1 MGDWARSAVEREG
14 AVSQLSKT
22 ASAALAALVVSGA
35 AAVVPL
41 LGPAPAA
48 DRGDQAGAGSVRPVA
63 SSPATPSAG
72 RASTPAD
79 VASGLS
85 ARLETPAVRRAA
97 LFLGDVPA
105 LHPSGGASRSFAC
118 RAAAGLGW
126 TCAVRSRPVGRARYP
141 ASLRADVVVVVLST
155 QDDART
161 VATTLDALPAA
172 LSGART
178 VLLAPVAVS
187 LTTAQAAR
195 LAAVRVLAVQRG
207 AEVVDP
213 VASHWITA
221 QNRRTYVSGDGALPT
236 AAGIPYLAQL
246 LANALR

>member
-1 MGDWARSAVEREG
+1 
-14 AVSQLSKT
+14 VSQLSKT

-41 LGPAPAA
+41 LGPGSDADSADPA
-48 DRGDQAGAGSVRPVA
+48 GGGSVRPVA
-63 SSPATPSAG
+63 STPATPSAG

-85 ARLETPAVRRAA
+85 ARLETPAARRVA

-105 LHPSGGASRSFAC
+105 LHPSGGTSRSFAC

-126 TCAVRSRPVGRARYP
+126 TCAVRSRPVGQARYP

-161 VATTLDALPAA
+161 VTATLDALPAA
-172 LSGART
+172 LRGART

-195 LAAVRVLAVQRG
+195 LAAVRQLAVERG
-207 AEVVDP
+207 SEVVDP

-221 QNRRTYVSGDGALPT
+221 QNRHTYLSGDGTLPT
-236 AAGIPYLAQL
+236 TAGIAYVAQL
-246 LANALR
+246 LAAALR